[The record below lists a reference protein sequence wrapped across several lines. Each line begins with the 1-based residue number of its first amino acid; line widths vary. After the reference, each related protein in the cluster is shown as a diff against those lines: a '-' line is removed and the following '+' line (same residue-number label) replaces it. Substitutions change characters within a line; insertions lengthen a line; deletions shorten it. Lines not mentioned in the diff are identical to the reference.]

1 MCTFNGARFLPEQL
15 ESVVAQS
22 RPPDEVI
29 ICDDDSTDETP
40 ELLRTFASSS
50 SFQVTV
56 HSNALRLG
64 STKNFEKA
72 IDLCS
77 GDVIVLSDQDDV
89 WYPEKLELIE
99 SVLNENSD
107 VGLVFS
113 DAELVDESGQLLNR
127 KLSNAHNMD
136 PEIRSIMRSKAY
148 VILDRWELVTG
159 ATMAF
164 RSKFKS
170 LVLPIPTDLPLIH
183 DGWTALMIS
192 HAARLELID
201 KPLIKYRQH
210 SSQQVGVPVRKVD
223 SRSHVEK
230 VVDRAKTETDFDQE
244 LDKIQAVL
252 ARMREHD
259 KEFEY
264 RGTENL
270 DALLRHFQMRKAIQ
284 GGGKLKFLP
293 QMLSELMAGSYHR
306 YSRGVS
312 SFAKDLLK

>member
-1 MCTFNGARFLPEQL
+1 MCTYNGARFLHEQL
-15 ESVVAQS
+15 ESVVTQQ
-22 RPPDEVI
+22 RVPDEIV
-29 ICDDDSTDETP
+29 ICDDDSTDDTP
-40 ELLRTFASSS
+40 QLLQNFATSSPLPIA
-50 SFQVTV
+50 V
-56 HSNALRLG
+56 HKNLSRLG

-89 WYPEKLELIE
+89 WYPDKLERIE
-99 SVLNENSD
+99 SLLKENPD

-113 DAELVDESGQLLNR
+113 DADLVDESGCSLNR
-127 KLSNAHNMD
+127 KLSNAHRID
-136 PEIRSIMRSKAY
+136 PEIRSIVRSKAY

-164 RSKFKS
+164 RSEFKN
-170 LVLPIPTDLPLIH
+170 LVLPIPTNLPLIH
-183 DGWTALMIS
+183 DGWIALMIS
-192 HAARLELID
+192 HAARLEMID

-210 SSQQVGVPVRKVD
+210 NSQQIGVPVQKVD
-223 SRSHVEK
+223 SRSSVEK
-230 VVDRAKTETDFDQE
+230 VVERAKTETDFDHE
-244 LDKIQAVL
+244 LDKINAVL
-252 ARMREHD
+252 ARIKEHD

-270 DALLRHFQMRKAIQ
+270 NALLRHFQIRKSIR
-284 GGGKLKFLP
+284 GSKLKLLP
-293 QMLSELMAGSYHR
+293 QMLSELLTGNYHR